1 MFAQAQ
7 NQMTPQKVSVG
18 ELLSGSMSALGAN
31 FVSFTLVTALATSPM
46 LIFLAYMYATVEPT
60 LSSLSSFQTT
70 AIIAAIG
77 EMALAFIAQAAVV
90 YGTVEHL
97 AGRKVSTGASLA
109 RGLSMVGPVLGVA
122 IATTLCVAAGLVAL
136 VIPGIIVMC
145 MFFVAVPAAVVERI
159 GVGEAMKRSIEL
171 TKGYRWH
178 IFGAA
183 FVIGLFE
190 NIVTRVLSGVLIS
203 GSSMEAIVSGLR
215 TFGYITIVLSIFFGA
230 FRAVLS
236 AVAYSKLRRS
246 REGVDAYQLAKIFE

>member
-1 MFAQAQ
+1 
-7 NQMTPQKVSVG
+7 
-18 ELLSGSMSALGAN
+18 MSALGAN
-31 FVSFTLVTALATSPM
+31 FVSFVVITALATSPM
-46 LIFLAYMYATVEPT
+46 LIFLAYTYATVEPT
-60 LSSLSSFQTT
+60 LSSLASFQTT
-70 AIIAAIG
+70 ALIAAVA

-122 IATTLCVAAGLVAL
+122 LATTLLVAIGLVAL
-136 VIPGIIVMC
+136 LVPGLILMC
-145 MFFVAVPAAVVERI
+145 MYFVAVPSAVIERI
-159 GVGEAMKRSIEL
+159 GIGEAMRRSAEL

-183 FVIGLFE
+183 LVIGLME
-190 NIVTRVLSGVLIS
+190 NIVTRVLSSVFIS
-203 GSSMEAIVSGLR
+203 GNSIEAIVSGLK
-215 TFGYITIVLSIFFGA
+215 TFGYVTLVLSIFFGA

-246 REGVDAYQLAKIFE
+246 REGVDAQELARIFE